1 MARMGAYKY
10 KWWMLVVLCVIG
22 LTWLPV
28 YGIENGSPETQ
39 EGMETAQMTNAQ
51 GHESMFLEH
60 DSTSEAEDVQV
71 KSPEMTLVQQLE
83 ARVKELDERDQ
94 VLAAEEQRLETL
106 RRDFEALA
114 REHAE
119 AIAEAAKLR
128 KANKEQKKI
137 DPTQQSLAHLI
148 KVYDAMDPED
158 AAVRLE
164 KMKEPLALD
173 ILAGIKEKKAASMLA
188 GVEPGKAAR
197 LSEGLRHYG
206 SKKKT
211 VKP

>member
-1 MARMGAYKY
+1 MARMRVY
-10 KWWMLVVLCVIG
+10 KWWILVALCVIG

-28 YGIENGSPETQ
+28 YGIEKVSPGTQ
-39 EGMETAQMTNAQ
+39 DGKGTAQTTDAHSRQ
-51 GHESMFLEH
+51 SKFLDH
-60 DSTSEAEDVQV
+60 DSTAEAEDAQV

-94 VLAAEEQRLETL
+94 VLASEEQRLETL
-106 RRDFEALA
+106 RQDFEALA
-114 REHAE
+114 REHAR
-119 AIAEAAKLR
+119 AIAEAAKFR
-128 KANKEQKKI
+128 EANKEQKKI
-137 DPTQQSLAHLI
+137 DPTLKSLAHLI
-148 KVYDAMDPED
+148 KVYDAMDSEE

-164 KMKEPLALD
+164 KMKEPLALE

-197 LSEGLRHYG
+197 LSEGLRNFG

-211 VKP
+211 AKP